1 MDEASMRRPLLS
13 VIVPVFDVEKYL
25 ATCLDSSLSDAH
37 EGIEIVAVDD
47 RSPDRCGAILD
58 AYAERDPRLRVLH
71 LPTNVG
77 LGQARNVGID
87 HARGEYLWF
96 VDGDDWLPEGALRA
110 VSERLAR
117 TSPDVLIIDHVEVPD
132 ENAPWPARSHE
143 EIQELET
150 PVTLAQRP
158 QLLRLAQSACT
169 KIVRRSFLADLGLR
183 FRPGWY
189 EDCSFSRLLL
199 MAAERIDVLDRVC
212 YCYRQDRDGGIT
224 RTPSPRHFDVFDQ
237 YDALFET
244 LDRKAGAYDEFRP
257 ELFRLMIN
265 HYLVI
270 VGHPR
275 RVPGSLR
282 REFFS
287 RMAEQY
293 RRWLPSGGYPVP
305 DGIAGLKHRLVR
317 HDAYRTYLLLRF
329 LYHAFGKL
337 RRTPN
342 TYGG

>member
-1 MDEASMRRPLLS
+1 MTESIGGEPQIS
-13 VIVPVFDVEKYL
+13 IIVPVHGVEAYL
-25 ATCLDSSLSDAH
+25 ETC
-37 EGIEIVAVDD
+37 IESIRSQARDTVEIFAVDD
-47 RSPDRCGAILD
+47 RSTDRCGAILD
-58 AYAERDPRLRVLH
+58 AYARRDPRVRVLH

-77 LGQARNVGID
+77 LSQARNIGID

-96 VDGDDWLPEGALRA
+96 VDGDDWLPAGAVQA
-110 VSERLAR
+110 VVERLAL
-117 TSPDVLIIDHVEVPD
+117 TEPDILIVDHAEVADEMAPLRPASGGAIAGVEGPIRV
-132 ENAPWPARSHE
+132 
-143 EIQELET
+143 
-150 PVTLAQRP
+150 AQRP

-199 MAAERIDVLDRVC
+199 LAAERIDVLDRVC

-237 YDALFET
+237 YDALFAT

-257 ELFRLMIN
+257 ELFRLMID

-275 RVPGSLR
+275 RVPDALR

-293 RRWLPSGGYPVP
+293 RRWLPAGGYSVP
-305 DGIAGLKHRLVR
+305 GGLTGLKHRLVR
-317 HDAYRTYLLLRF
+317 HDAYRTYLLLRY
-329 LYHAFGKL
+329 LYRTIGKL
-337 RRTPN
+337 RRASSAR
-342 TYGG
+342 GD

>member
-1 MDEASMRRPLLS
+1 MSGSNPLLS
-13 VIVPVFDVEKYL
+13 VIVPVYDVAAYL
-25 ATCLDSSLSDAH
+25 PRCLDSILSQADRCTQV
-37 EGIEIVAVDD
+37 IAVDD
-47 RSPDRCGAILD
+47 RSPDASGAILD
-58 AYAERDPRLRVLH
+58 AYAERDSRVRVLH

-87 HARGEYLWF
+87 HAIGEYLWF
-96 VDGDDWLPEGALRA
+96 VDGDDWLPAGAVRA
-110 VSERLAR
+110 VVERLAL
-117 TSPDVLIIDHVEVPD
+117 TEPDVLIVDHAEVAD
-132 ENAPWPARSHE
+132 EMAPLRSASGRV
-143 EIQELET
+143 IT
-150 PVTLAQRP
+150 GVAAPVRLAQRP

-169 KIVRRSFLADLGLR
+169 KIVRRSFLTDLGLR

-199 MAAERIDVLDRVC
+199 LAAGRIDVLDRVC

-224 RTPSPRHFDVFDQ
+224 RTPSPRHFDVFEQ

-257 ELFRLMIN
+257 ELFRLMID

-275 RVPGSLR
+275 RVPDAMR
-282 REFFS
+282 REFFG

-293 RRWLPSGGYPVP
+293 RRWLPAGGYSVP
-305 DGIAGLKHRLVR
+305 GGVTGLKHRLVR
-317 HDAYRTYLLLRF
+317 HDAYRTYLLLRY
-329 LYHAFGKL
+329 LYRAVGKL
-337 RRTPN
+337 RRR
-342 TYGG
+342 